1 MNTNNFSIQGSLDG
15 NYLNISLDENIS
27 FDEIALKVMEQDTP
41 EFFLPFKVVDINDSI
56 SLKYRLVNNIALK
69 YADTQMSKKTFLK
82 LFLGLVK
89 PFIECKDWMLNYR
102 NICIDPEYIYLD
114 KSSGTAKFVYIPE
127 YSYTNEDAEI
137 FNFLKTTFTSK
148 SITDDPA
155 FQVKMFQFFMRDDV
169 TLIELYN
176 ILKEEKSSG
185 SNAMP
190 VVNTTPQPVQPQVVT
205 PAPAPVAPAAPLPEV
220 KKYVQPEPEKK
231 KESIFAKKQEEPA
244 SEKKPDNKKNK
255 KDDFDDLFGDFLGG
269 NSSSSGDDLFGDIFD
284 SSSKKQSKNEAKENK
299 NEKQEKKSLGFGGL
313 FGGKK
318 NKEPA
323 AKTPIQ
329 PVSTPAQ
336 PVQPVQQP
344 SSLGIN
350 SMSGMGMQSAMGM
363 STDVSDSGK
372 TEIFYDN
379 AFQEKGRPHLSFV
392 SSPIEV
398 ALKVIYLDIKDD
410 YFVIGRVSND
420 PVQADVCFSGAFKR
434 IGRKHARV
442 QREDGKFYLID
453 LGSQN
458 KTLFNGEEMIPNKKY
473 ELRSGDEISFTNSL
487 PVKYRVVL

>member
-15 NYLNISLDENIS
+15 NYLNVALEEPIQ
-27 FDEIALKVMEQDTP
+27 FDETALKVLEEDCP
-41 EFFLPFKVVDINDSI
+41 EFFLDFKVVDINDSI
-56 SLKYRLVNNIALK
+56 TLKYKLVNNMALE
-69 YADTQMSKKTFLK
+69 YADTSMDKKTFIK
-82 LFLGLVK
+82 LFMGLVS
-89 PFIECKDWMLNYR
+89 PFIECKDWLLSYR
-102 NICIDPEYIYLD
+102 NICIDPEYIYVD
-114 KSSGTAKFVYIPE
+114 KNNGSVKFVYVPE
-127 YSYTNEDAEI
+127 YGYTNEDSEI
-137 FNFLKTTFTSK
+137 FAFLKNTFISRN
-148 SITDDPA
+148 ITDDSE
-155 FQVKMFQFFMRDDV
+155 FQVKMYRFFTRDDV
-169 TLIELYN
+169 TLKELYDL
-176 ILKEEKSSG
+176 LKQESKNVGGG
-185 SNAMP
+185 SAP
-190 VVNTTPQPVQPQVVT
+190 VAKPVQPQAVT

-231 KESIFAKKQEEPA
+231 KESIFSKKQEEPA
-244 SEKKPDNKKNK
+244 PEKKTDNKKNK
-255 KDDFDDLFGDFLGG
+255 KDNFDDLFGDFLGG
-269 NSSSSGDDLFGDIFD
+269 SSSSSGDDLFGDIFD
-284 SSSKKQSKNEAKENK
+284 SSSKKQSKKEDN

-318 NKEPA
+318 NKEPV
-323 AKTPIQ
+323 AKTPVQ
-329 PVSTPAQ
+329 PVSTPVQ
-336 PVQPVQQP
+336 PAQPVQQP
-344 SSLGIN
+344 SSLGMN
-350 SMSGMGMQSAMGM
+350 SMSGMGMQSSMGM
-363 STDVSDSGK
+363 SADVSDSGK

-392 SSPIEV
+392 SSPIEG

-410 YFVIGRVSND
+410 YFVIGRDSND